1 MLFIYAWFWTA
12 TKIYKLQNYA
22 FLIMK
27 NFFSKQYF
35 GNIPQYY
42 SASKSN
48 QQRKWF
54 MKEITKQE
62 IQK

>member
-1 MLFIYAWFWTA
+1 
-12 TKIYKLQNYA
+12 
-22 FLIMK
+22 MK

-54 MKEITKQE
+54 MKEIQNKKYKNNLGFTSNN
-62 IQK
+62 QK